1 VRSITVSVHEWA
13 DDAVIDRLEYGDSK
27 STEYRRA
34 IEMDVWVEAIV
45 DSSDI
50 DLDADERQQL
60 TLDAVCKEVQR
71 RANAD

>member
-1 VRSITVSVHEWA
+1 
-13 DDAVIDRLEYGDSK
+13 
-27 STEYRRA
+27 
-34 IEMDVWVEAIV
+34 MDVWVEAIV